1 MAPKTEVDY
10 SSLSAAQLKQ
20 NLKELGVV
28 ASGSKESLV
37 QRLQLLGSVK
47 RKAGDEPTPGATK
60 ATAMKAVVTKAVS
73 TKQPPAN
80 SKQALKAVK
89 VTATIAKVKKGKKSK
104 GASDDDLGD
113 LLSPAAPLQKC
124 LRSVP
129 PLPILKT
136 IIGPGPCLLK
146 ALPAKTSV
154 ETLKS
159 MVEANE
165 FECKAQSVAGLS
177 LQHRLVIRL
186 YTAEEPVPLYRV
198 LNAPFNEQ
206 ARSIAK
212 IANQA
217 PFMKL
222 LIQAVRA
229 LTAAG
234 KPYVYTG
241 PAYRGVRVA
250 SNPTLKRQY
259 ENYAEKFQVG
269 SRVTFAAFTSLSL
282 SDSTAESFGDQI
294 LFQFTRVRG
303 VRIAAL
309 SAIPS
314 EREILVEPPAVFE
327 IKSCAKFH
335 GVLSVVLEAVDSPL
349 RYL

>member
-1 MAPKTEVDY
+1 MAPKTEADY
-10 SSLSAAQLKQ
+10 SSLSTTQLKQ
-20 NLKELGVV
+20 SLKELGVV

-47 RKAGDEPTPGATK
+47 RKAGDELAATK
-60 ATAMKAVVTKAVS
+60 ATPTKAVA
-73 TKQPPAN
+73 TKKPPAN

-89 VTATIAKVKKGKKSK
+89 VTATITKVTATITKVQKGSKSK
-104 GASDDDLGD
+104 RASDDDLGD

-129 PLPILKT
+129 TLPILKT

-146 ALPAKTSV
+146 ALPKTSV
-154 ETLKS
+154 EMLKS

-165 FECKAQSVAGLS
+165 FECKSQTVAGLS

-186 YTAEEPVPLYRV
+186 YSAEEPVPLYRV

-206 ARSIAK
+206 ARSVAK

-282 SDSTAESFGDQI
+282 SDSTAESFGDRI